1 MALGSRHLQ
10 SRLRYGLGSDR
21 AADEL
26 LASMGLPP
34 TTGTYWWVDSS
45 TGSNTTKDGRDPD
58 NAFATV
64 DAAINACTASKG
76 DTIIV
81 MPGHAETASA
91 ADAFDADVAG
101 IRIIGLG
108 WGGLRPTFSFSATA
122 GKCSVGAANVQI
134 YNLRFVAGI
143 SAVVVP
149 LNVEAGA
156 DDFHLEGCEFYWGG
170 TTGYDFID
178 SVILNGVARPTIINN
193 RFLCEPAVA
202 GAARCVHLL
211 GACSN
216 TRIYRNEFMG
226 DASVAYINGT
236 SALSQGVMVLD
247 NLVHNTDAS
256 EPYLE
261 VLTGTTGVIAGTRG
275 LASGGTVAANAVA
288 DAMAHCE
295 NFVVNTAGTI
305 AIVKGAGGSP
315 ALDAD

>member
-1 MALGSRHLQ
+1 MATFEERV
-10 SRLRYGLGSDR
+10 RR
-21 AADEL
+21 AMGNKAAGNEL
-26 LASMGLPP
+26 LNRLGLPA
-34 TTGTYWWVDSS
+34 TTGSIFYVDSV
-45 TGSNTTKDGRDPD
+45 TGSNTTNDGLSSQFPL
-58 NAFATV
+58 ATV
-64 DAAINACTASKG
+64 DAAINKCTANKG
-76 DTIIV
+76 DVVIV
-81 MPGHAETASA
+81 MPKHAESFTA
-91 ADAFDADVAG
+91 ADGFDADVAG
-101 IRIIGLG
+101 ITIVGLG
-108 WGGLRPTFSFSATA
+108 WGDFRPTFTFADTDATVA
-122 GKCSVGAANVQI
+122 VGAASVRLS
-134 YNLRFVAGI
+134 NLRFVGGI
-143 SAVVVP
+143 SAVVVGV
-149 LNVEAGA
+149 NVEAAGVA
-156 DDFHLEGCEFYWGG
+156 CWIDNCEWYWGG

-178 SVILNGVARPTIINN
+178 SVILNGVARPTIIDN

-202 GAARCVHLL
+202 GAARCIHML

-275 LASGGTVAANAVA
+275 LASGATIAANAVA

-295 NFVVNTAGTI
+295 NFVVNTTGTI

-315 ALDAD
+315 ALDTD